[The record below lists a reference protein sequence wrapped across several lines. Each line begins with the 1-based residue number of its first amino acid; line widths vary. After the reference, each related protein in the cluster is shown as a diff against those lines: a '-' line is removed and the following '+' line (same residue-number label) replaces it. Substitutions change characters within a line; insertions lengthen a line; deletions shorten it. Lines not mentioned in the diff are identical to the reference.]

1 MKVTNEVTTGKK
13 VTNIKTEAKIQQ
25 EIILFFSQKYEVSGD
40 GFIFS
45 VPNGG
50 SRNIIEAKNLKNTG
64 VRAGV
69 ADIVVVFKTG
79 LTVFF
84 EVKTE
89 TGVQSESQKQFENT
103 VKKLGFDY
111 YLVRNLE
118 QFQKYVEISHKK
130 ADFLKS
136 LDEYKD
142 WYHNVKNNVLK

>member
-111 YLVRNLE
+111 YIVRNLE
-118 QFQKYVEISHKK
+118 QFQQYVEISHKK